1 MCGLPRRFGGRL
13 PSCTVQFHSEGSISE
28 QRRRGVTRE
37 IAAIA
42 LGIAASPFPIIPA
55 ILLLFTP
62 RPRMTAGSF
71 LLGWVLGIVVAT
83 TTFAAV
89 ASLIEPRD
97 ATPAWVAWTR
107 VSFGSLLILVGV
119 RQWAT
124 RREKASAPAWM
135 QALSD
140 ATPARALRLGL
151 LLSAANPKVLLL
163 TAAGGLE
170 IESSGHS
177 GAEAAVAIALFAAV
191 AASTVSIPL
200 ALYAVT
206 GERMLGPLSRA
217 KDWLALNNA
226 AVMAVVITVIGIY
239 LAVKGLR

>member
-1 MCGLPRRFGGRL
+1 MTP
-13 PSCTVQFHSEGSISE
+13 
-28 QRRRGVTRE
+28 E

-62 RPRMTAGSF
+62 RPRTTTGGF
-71 LLGWVLGIVVAT
+71 LLGWVLGIVVT
-83 TTFAAV
+83 TSTFAAV
-89 ASLIEPRD
+89 ASVIEPRD
-97 ATPAWVAWTR
+97 ETPAWISGTR
-107 VSFGSLLILVGV
+107 ISLGFLLILLGV

-135 QALSD
+135 QAVND

-163 TAAGGLE
+163 TAAAGLE
-170 IESSGHS
+170 IDSTDLSPA
-177 GAEAAVAIALFAAV
+177 GAVVTIAFFAAI

-200 ALYAVT
+200 VLYAAM

-217 KDWLALNNA
+217 KDWLGLHNA
-226 AVMAVVITVIGIY
+226 AVMAVVITVIGVY
-239 LAVKGLR
+239 LAVKGIR

>member
-1 MCGLPRRFGGRL
+1 MTP
-13 PSCTVQFHSEGSISE
+13 
-28 QRRRGVTRE
+28 E

-62 RPRMTAGSF
+62 RPRTTTVCF
-71 LLGWVLGIVVAT
+71 LLGWILGIVVAT

-97 ATPAWVAWTR
+97 ETPAWVSWTR
-107 VSFGSLLILVGV
+107 ISLGFLLILLGV
-119 RQWAT
+119 WQWMT

-135 QALSD
+135 QAIND
-140 ATPARALRLGL
+140 ATPATAVRLGL

-170 IESSGHS
+170 IESTGLSRTG
-177 GAEAAVAIALFAAV
+177 AAVAIALFAAV
-191 AASTVSIPL
+191 AASSVSIPL
-200 ALYAVT
+200 VLYAML
-206 GERMLGPLSRA
+206 GERILGPLSRV
-217 KDWLALNNA
+217 KDWLGLHNA
-226 AVMAVVITVIGIY
+226 AVMAAVITVIGIY
-239 LAVKGLR
+239 LTVKGFR

>member
-1 MCGLPRRFGGRL
+1 
-13 PSCTVQFHSEGSISE
+13 
-28 QRRRGVTRE
+28 VTPE

-55 ILLLFTP
+55 ILLLFTQ
-62 RPRMTAGSF
+62 RPRTTTGGF

-83 TTFAAV
+83 TTFAAI
-89 ASLIEPRD
+89 ASLVESRD
-97 ATPAWVAWTR
+97 ETPAWVAWAR
-107 VSFGSLLILVGV
+107 ISLGLLLILLGV
-119 RQWAT
+119 WQWAT

-135 QALSD
+135 QAID
-140 ATPARALRLGL
+140 GATPRKALRLGL
-151 LLSAANPKVLLL
+151 LLSGANPKVLLL

-170 IESSGHS
+170 IDSTNLSRTG
-177 GAEAAVAIALFAAV
+177 AAVTIALFAAI

-200 ALYAVT
+200 VLYGVM

-217 KDWLALNNA
+217 KDWLRLHNA

-239 LAVKGLR
+239 LSVKGLR

>member
-1 MCGLPRRFGGRL
+1 MTP
-13 PSCTVQFHSEGSISE
+13 
-28 QRRRGVTRE
+28 E

-62 RPRMTAGSF
+62 RPRTTTGAF

-83 TTFAAV
+83 TTFAAL
-89 ASLIEPRD
+89 AALIEPRD
-97 ATPAWVAWTR
+97 EAPAWISWTR
-107 VSFGSLLILVGV
+107 ISLGLVLILLGV

-124 RREKASAPAWM
+124 RREKATAPAWM
-135 QALSD
+135 QAISD

-151 LLSAANPKVLLL
+151 LLSGANPKVLLL

-170 IESSGHS
+170 IDSTGLSRS
-177 GAEAAVAIALFAAV
+177 ATVVTIAVFAAV

-200 ALYAVT
+200 VLHAMM
-206 GERMLGPLSRA
+206 GERMLGPLSKA
-217 KDWLALNNA
+217 KDWLGLHNA
-226 AVMAVVITVIGIY
+226 AIMAVVITVIGVY
-239 LAVKGLR
+239 LAVKDFR

>member
-1 MCGLPRRFGGRL
+1 MTP
-13 PSCTVQFHSEGSISE
+13 
-28 QRRRGVTRE
+28 E

-62 RPRMTAGSF
+62 RPRTTTGGF

-83 TTFAAV
+83 TTFAEV

-97 ATPAWVAWTR
+97 EIPAWVSWTR
-107 VSFGSLLILVGV
+107 ISLGVFLILLGV

-135 QALSD
+135 QAIND
-140 ATPARALRLGL
+140 ATPVRALRLGL
-151 LLSAANPKVLLL
+151 LLSGANPKVLLL

-170 IESSGHS
+170 IYSTGLSRTG
-177 GAEAAVAIALFAAV
+177 AAVAMVLFAAV

-200 ALYAVT
+200 VFYAVM
-206 GERMLGPLSRA
+206 GERVLGPLSRA
-217 KDWLALNNA
+217 KDWLGLHNA
-226 AVMAVVITVIGIY
+226 AVMAVVITVIGVY
-239 LAVKGLR
+239 LAGKGFR

>member
-1 MCGLPRRFGGRL
+1 MTP
-13 PSCTVQFHSEGSISE
+13 
-28 QRRRGVTRE
+28 E

-62 RPRMTAGSF
+62 RPRTTAGGF

-89 ASLIEPRD
+89 ASLIESRD
-97 ATPAWVAWTR
+97 ETPAWVSWMR
-107 VSFGSLLILVGV
+107 ISLGFLLILLGV
-119 RQWAT
+119 WQWAT
-124 RREKASAPAWM
+124 RREKASSPAWM
-135 QALSD
+135 QAISD

-151 LLSAANPKVLLL
+151 LLSGANPKVLLL

-170 IESSGHS
+170 IDATGLSRT
-177 GAEAAVAIALFAAV
+177 GAVVTIALFAAV

-200 ALYAVT
+200 VLHAVM
-206 GERMLGPLSRA
+206 GERILGPLTRA
-217 KDWLALNNA
+217 KDWLGLHNA
-226 AVMAVVITVIGIY
+226 AVMAVVITVIGVI
-239 LAVKGLR
+239 LTVKGFR

>member
-1 MCGLPRRFGGRL
+1 MTP
-13 PSCTVQFHSEGSISE
+13 
-28 QRRRGVTRE
+28 E

-62 RPRMTAGSF
+62 RPRTTTGAF

-83 TTFAAV
+83 TTFAAL
-89 ASLIEPRD
+89 AALIEPRD
-97 ATPAWVAWTR
+97 EAPAWISWTR
-107 VSFGSLLILVGV
+107 ISLGLVLILLGV

-124 RREKASAPAWM
+124 RREKAAAPAWM
-135 QALSD
+135 QAISD

-151 LLSAANPKVLLL
+151 LLSGANPKVLLL

-170 IESSGHS
+170 IDSTGLSRS
-177 GAEAAVAIALFAAV
+177 ATVVTIAAFAAV

-200 ALYAVT
+200 VLHAMM
-206 GERMLGPLSRA
+206 GERMLGPLSKA
-217 KDWLALNNA
+217 KDWLGLHNA
-226 AVMAVVITVIGIY
+226 AIMAVVITVIGVY
-239 LAVKGLR
+239 LVVKDFR

>member
-1 MCGLPRRFGGRL
+1 
-13 PSCTVQFHSEGSISE
+13 
-28 QRRRGVTRE
+28 VTPE

-42 LGIAASPFPIIPA
+42 FGIAASPFPIIPA

-62 RPRMTAGSF
+62 RPRTTAGGF

-83 TTFAAV
+83 TTFAAL

-97 ATPAWVAWTR
+97 ETPAWISWTR
-107 VSFGSLLILVGV
+107 ISLGVLLILLGV
-119 RQWAT
+119 WQWAT

-135 QALSD
+135 QAIND

-151 LLSAANPKVLLL
+151 LLSGANPKVLLL

-170 IESSGHS
+170 IDSTGLSRT
-177 GAEAAVAIALFAAV
+177 GAVVTIALFAAV

-200 ALYAVT
+200 VLYAVM

-217 KDWLALNNA
+217 KDWLGLHNA
-226 AVMAVVITVIGIY
+226 AVMAVVITIIGVY
-239 LAVKGLR
+239 LAVKGFR

>member
-1 MCGLPRRFGGRL
+1 MTP
-13 PSCTVQFHSEGSISE
+13 
-28 QRRRGVTRE
+28 E
-37 IAAIA
+37 IAGIA

-62 RPRMTAGSF
+62 RPRTTAGGF

-97 ATPAWVAWTR
+97 ETPAWVSWTR
-107 VSFGSLLILVGV
+107 ISLGLLLILLGAW
-119 RQWAT
+119 QWAT

-135 QALSD
+135 QAIND
-140 ATPARALRLGL
+140 ATPAKALRLGL
-151 LLSAANPKVLLL
+151 LLSGANPKVLLL

-170 IESSGHS
+170 IESTGL
-177 GAEAAVAIALFAAV
+177 ARPEAVLTIASFAAV

-200 ALYAVT
+200 VLYAVM

-217 KDWLALNNA
+217 KDWLGLHNA
-226 AVMAVVITVIGIY
+226 AVMAVVITAIGVV
-239 LAVKGLR
+239 LAVKGFR